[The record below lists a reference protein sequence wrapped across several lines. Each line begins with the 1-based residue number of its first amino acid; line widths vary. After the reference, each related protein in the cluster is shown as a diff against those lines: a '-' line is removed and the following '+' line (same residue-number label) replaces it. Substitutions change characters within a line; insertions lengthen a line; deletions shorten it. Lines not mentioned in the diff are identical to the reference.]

1 MDTCAEQAFDDIT
14 TLASFI
20 CGCPISLVS
29 LVDESRQWF
38 KSRTGLEVSETPR
51 DLAFC
56 AHAILA
62 EETMVV
68 PDATQDVRF
77 AENPL
82 VINAPKIRF
91 YAGVPLVNPEG
102 QILGT
107 LCVIDRKPH
116 ELPPAQKTALEVL
129 ARQVSYLLELR
140 RTSARLAESLEHIRA
155 LSSLLPMCS
164 YCRKIR
170 DEDGQWEELENYVCQ
185 HSDADFSHGIC
196 PDCTRVHFPAHRS
209 RVVAQ

>member
-38 KSRTGLEVSETPR
+38 KSKTGLDVCETSR

-77 AENPL
+77 ADNPL
-82 VINAPKIRF
+82 VLDGPKIRF

-140 RTSARLAESLEHIRA
+140 RTSARLAEALDHVRA

-170 DEDGQWEELENYVCQ
+170 DEDGQWEELEDYVCH

-196 PDCTRVHFPAHRS
+196 PDCTTVHFPGHGNRMA
-209 RVVAQ
+209 AK